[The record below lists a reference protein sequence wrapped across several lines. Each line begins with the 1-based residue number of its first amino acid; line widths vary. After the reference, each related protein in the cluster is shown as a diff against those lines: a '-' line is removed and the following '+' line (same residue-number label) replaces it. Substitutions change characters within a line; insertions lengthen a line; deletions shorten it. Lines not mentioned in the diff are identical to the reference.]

1 MLLQER
7 AGGATLILMLNRLI
21 HADHAASAGG
31 EVSPTLSVM
40 ANEPA
45 NSSVAATPGVMPTAA
60 SDGPPP
66 APLAHIPLFSP
77 LNEEEQKALFEVM
90 RRERFAANRTI
101 FWMGD
106 RGDALYLVSSGR
118 VAITV
123 PNDKGEHI
131 TLDTLGPGGI
141 FGEISLLDGGPRTAT
156 IRAIDETEVFS
167 LTRADFHGFIRRRPD
182 VAIDML
188 SVLGQRQRASTEALR
203 HMKNPNVAFEQ
214 QQTVWQRVSDI
225 IASVAASQWFTLFHL
240 TWFGIW
246 IVMNLL
252 APAGV
257 LPKALGFDPFPF
269 GLLTMVVSLEAIFL
283 SIFVMVSQNRQGEKD
298 RLRID
303 LDYQVN
309 VKAQTEIM
317 GLSRRLDSIESLLRG
332 PDNLGRP

>member
-1 MLLQER
+1 MNDLRDVALLAPVSGRVSSTLTGMPSER
-7 AGGATLILMLNRLI
+7 ASSSEPTP
-21 HADHAASAGG
+21 AAG
-31 EVSPTLSVM
+31 
-40 ANEPA
+40 
-45 NSSVAATPGVMPTAA
+45 
-60 SDGPPP
+60 GPPP

-90 RRERFAANRTI
+90 RRERFAANQTI

-240 TWFGIW
+240 IWFSIW
-246 IVMNLL
+246 ILMNLL
-252 APAGV
+252 APAGL

>member
-1 MLLQER
+1 M
-7 AGGATLILMLNRLI
+7 LMLNQLI
-21 HADHAASAGG
+21 HADYASRVGG
-31 EVSPTLSVM
+31 AVSPTLSAM
-40 ANEPA
+40 ASTPE
-45 NSSVAATPGVMPTAA
+45 SSSTATIPTVAEG
-60 SDGPPP
+60 GPPP

-77 LNEEEQKALFEVM
+77 LHAEEQRALFEVM
-90 RRERFAANRTI
+90 RRERFAANQTI

-156 IRAIDETEVFS
+156 IRAIDDTEVFS
-167 LTRADFHGFIRRRPD
+167 LSRADFHGFIRRRPD

-214 QQTVWQRVSDI
+214 QQTVWQRASDV

-246 IVMNLL
+246 ILMNLL
-252 APAGV
+252 APAGL

-269 GLLTMVVSLEAIFL
+269 GLLTMAVSLEAIFL

>member
-1 MLLQER
+1 MNQLLQFDR
-7 AGGATLILMLNRLI
+7 ATRVGGA
-21 HADHAASAGG
+21 
-31 EVSPTLSVM
+31 VSPTLSGM
-40 ANEPA
+40 ANGPEH
-45 NSSVAATPGVMPTAA
+45 SSAAAIPTAA
-60 SDGPPP
+60 EGGPLP

-77 LNEEEQKALFEVM
+77 LNEEEQTALFEVM
-90 RRERFAANRTI
+90 RRQRFTANQTI

-123 PNDKGEHI
+123 PSDKGEHI

-156 IRAIDETEVFS
+156 IRAIDDTEVFS

-214 QQTVWQRVSDI
+214 QQTVWQRASDV

-240 TWFGIW
+240 TWFSIW
-246 IVMNLL
+246 ILMNLL